1 MEKTNVTAKQVLFI
15 SVGTTAVGPKI
26 GKTRDDYT
34 ELQRK
39 ITVFNKLADGRAAAE
54 LPALRAGAIF
64 AEVVEAHTDILGLA
78 PEEVLSRLGNL
89 SAEMTSTGFLAAHPQ
104 AGFGGGLDPARVR
117 IVLLASDT
125 AAGLFC
131 AQVNASLLHQFLV
144 RPACKCGAH
153 FDNFTNGPACP
164 AVRVRVVP
172 GMEARR
178 LDTIYPHLQQLCQ
191 TEAEGCVRVMFNIT
205 GGYKGAVP
213 AITWLAGRFGTK
225 AELFYQH
232 ESALAATRIAFIE
245 RGGGDALEMEEKI
258 EVPKSIWPDYR

>member
-1 MEKTNVTAKQVLFI
+1 VNRPQVVLFI
-15 SVGTTAVGPKI
+15 SVGTTA
-26 GKTRDDYT
+26 TRPELGATRNDYT
-34 ELQRK
+34 DLKRRIAAFTKQ
-39 ITVFNKLADGRAAAE
+39 ADGRTAAE
-54 LPALRAGAIF
+54 LAALSAQAIF
-64 AEVVEAHTDILGLA
+64 AKVVEAHAGVLRLK
-78 PEEVLSRLGNL
+78 PEEMRDHLSNL

-104 AGFGGGLDPARVR
+104 SGFGGGLDPARVR

-131 AQVNASLLHQFLV
+131 AHVNASLVHQFLV
-144 RPACKCGAH
+144 RPACKCVTP
-153 FDNFTNGPACP
+153 FDDFVNGPACP

-191 TEAEGCVRVMFNIT
+191 EEAAARDRVMFNIT

-213 AITWLAGRFGTK
+213 VITWLAGGVFGPR

-232 ESALAATRIAFIE
+232 ETALAATRFAFAA
-245 RGGGDALEMEEKI
+245 RKAGGPLEMEESTWTS
-258 EVPKSIWPDYR
+258 P